1 MSSFSIQTLLLGHIY
16 LVIYMKQTALLVRTV
31 FSLLLGWSAQFILRN
46 MLLPFFLSITLKHHA
61 SHHFNSIQTA
71 QCQSPLS
78 SEDQRKTWFKQ
89 LRTVVAERIVT
100 EEERVPS
107 YTSLWRHWLRTCWCA
122 QLWCSSPLE
131 DMYADL
137 LPPESCGWVKN
148 SDGTYSIDWEDPDV
162 QKKIQGTIDFLVKG
176 CTCKKGCK
184 NNRCKCH
191 KRGDY
196 CGPGCE
202 CQDV

>member
-1 MSSFSIQTLLLGHIY
+1 MH
-16 LVIYMKQTALLVRTV
+16 
-31 FSLLLGWSAQFILRN
+31 
-46 MLLPFFLSITLKHHA
+46 
-61 SHHFNSIQTA
+61 
-71 QCQSPLS
+71 
-78 SEDQRKTWFKQ
+78 
-89 LRTVVAERIVT
+89 VVAERIVT

-122 QLWCSSPLE
+122 QLWRSSPLE

-196 CGPGCE
+196 CGPGWE
-202 CQDV
+202 CQGCINIPVQQPETTSDIDNETEDGSSTDSTGSYNGESDSQVELETEIVTMEDMLVFDQIDVV

>member
-1 MSSFSIQTLLLGHIY
+1 MKFPRCGSRSNGFLAFVR
-16 LVIYMKQTALLVRTV
+16 LVGAVYFKKYAAT
-31 FSLLLGWSAQFILRN
+31 
-46 MLLPFFLSITLKHHA
+46 FLSVYNFKTPA
-61 SHHFNSIQTA
+61 HHFNSIQTA

-78 SEDQRKTWFKQ
+78 SEDQHKTWFKQ

-122 QLWCSSPLE
+122 QLWRSSPLE
-131 DMYADL
+131 DIYADL

-162 QKKIQGTIDFLVKG
+162 QKKI
-176 CTCKKGCK
+176 
-184 NNRCKCH
+184 
-191 KRGDY
+191 
-196 CGPGCE
+196 
-202 CQDV
+202 